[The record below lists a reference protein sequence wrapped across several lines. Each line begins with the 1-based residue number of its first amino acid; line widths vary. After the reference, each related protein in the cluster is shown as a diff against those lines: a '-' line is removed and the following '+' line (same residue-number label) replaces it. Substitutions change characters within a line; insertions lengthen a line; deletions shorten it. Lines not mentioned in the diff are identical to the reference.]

1 MRGPRVGALTPRCH
15 LRPDVCAL
23 DSGIHVSVV
32 PPFVVQDGYHNS
44 KSHVLTG
51 QCPKTGQCP
60 NKKDEGNGEKGGLF
74 PALSAFIKEE
84 HLG

>member
-1 MRGPRVGALTPRCH
+1 MRGPRIGALTPRHH

-32 PPFVVQDGYHNS
+32 PPFIAQDS

-60 NKKDEGNGEKGGLF
+60 NKKDEGNGEKGHLF